1 MALARCLI
9 SLACLACVGAV
20 QLHSQHRVEA
30 APQAERNTLQGCVFV
45 EHTSVGS
52 SVDGGWVNG
61 WDNNMNF
68 ECPHGQV
75 LAGAYSVHD
84 NGREDRRWK
93 MECVS
98 FQVKT
103 GYLTPYLQSCSW
115 SGYTGWDAAWTAP
128 SRGSN
133 YVIVGVRSHHDNG
146 REDRQYS
153 FKSCAVADVDG
164 NGQRSGMSG
173 WQNSW
178 DGPLDAKL
186 SDTDFFGDWQSHHHN
201 GAEDRQFA
209 FDKTKFCYK
218 AITASPTESPTDVPT
233 SSPTRPAH
241 DCLPWCAKDS
251 RDWSE
256 KCGWNVCNDC
266 GDCGAVNCEQWCYNH
281 DDHSWQEKCG
291 WTNTCGGCQPCP
303 HLTPVAAVQLD
314 SQHRVE
320 AAPRAMLKLNRKMP
334 DDADVRQMYD
344 DLANAGDDCVHFPI
358 SSDGCGAQEC
368 SKGTQHHVTC
378 NWNSVP
384 ATVSGTA
391 APYTMKANGLVQA
404 SSSGC
409 VTANSCVMGMF
420 ETTKYSSLCKGD
432 TIEAIYSAAQG
443 GDWFEVA
450 MGLYEGTPGYNPT
463 FVEKMIY
470 RGSVVS
476 NAVAKFTIPR
486 SGDFFVRIF
495 GASYDRTGGTVLG
508 ATLTLESEF
517 EVVGACSVNGVTQ
530 QNANPP
536 TPWPTPGP
544 ASSPAAN
551 PAAATGDP
559 HLTDMNGE
567 KFDVAKIGQMDF
579 D

>member
-20 QLHSQHRVEA
+20 QLH
-30 APQAERNTLQGCVFV
+30 
-45 EHTSVGS
+45 
-52 SVDGGWVNG
+52 
-61 WDNNMNF
+61 
-68 ECPHGQV
+68 
-75 LAGAYSVHD
+75 
-84 NGREDRRWK
+84 
-93 MECVS
+93 
-98 FQVKT
+98 
-103 GYLTPYLQSCSW
+103 
-115 SGYTGWDAAWTAP
+115 
-128 SRGSN
+128 
-133 YVIVGVRSHHDNG
+133 
-146 REDRQYS
+146 
-153 FKSCAVADVDG
+153 
-164 NGQRSGMSG
+164 
-173 WQNSW
+173 
-178 DGPLDAKL
+178 
-186 SDTDFFGDWQSHHHN
+186 
-201 GAEDRQFA
+201 
-209 FDKTKFCYK
+209 
-218 AITASPTESPTDVPT
+218 
-233 SSPTRPAH
+233 
-241 DCLPWCAKDS
+241 
-251 RDWSE
+251 
-256 KCGWNVCNDC
+256 
-266 GDCGAVNCEQWCYNH
+266 
-281 DDHSWQEKCG
+281 
-291 WTNTCGGCQPCP
+291 
-303 HLTPVAAVQLD
+303 

-368 SKGTQHHVTC
+368 SKGTQHHTTC

-409 VTANSCVMGMF
+409 ITANSCVMGMF

-567 KFDVAKIGQMDF
+567 KFDVAETGKMDF